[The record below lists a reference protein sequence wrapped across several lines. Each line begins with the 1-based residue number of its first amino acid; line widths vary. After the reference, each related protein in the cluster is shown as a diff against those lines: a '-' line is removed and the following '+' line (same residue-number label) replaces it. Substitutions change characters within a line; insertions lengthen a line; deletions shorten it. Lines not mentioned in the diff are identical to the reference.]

1 MLEICAGGVA
11 NAAEDTGG
19 AAAGGVANAAE
30 DTSSDAAGGV
40 VPAAED
46 AGFRIADFVN
56 LAYDKATK
64 SSLGKRMP
72 APDHQVV

>member
-1 MLEICAGGVA
+1 MLEFCAGGVV

-19 AAAGGVANAAE
+19 DAAGGVVN
-30 DTSSDAAGGV
+30 AAGGV

-46 AGFRIADFVN
+46 AGLRIADFVN
-56 LAYDKATK
+56 FAYDKATK

>member
-1 MLEICAGGVA
+1 MLEFCAGGVV

-19 AAAGGVANAAE
+19 DAAGSVVNAAE
-30 DTSSDAAGGV
+30 DTGGDAAGGV

-46 AGFRIADFVN
+46 AGLRIADFVN
-56 LAYDKATK
+56 FAYDKATK